1 MDKVIIIGGGI
12 SGLSLAY
19 YLRVKK
25 PSINIMVLESSN
37 RLGGKIWTERERGF
51 VCEAGVNGFLDN
63 KRGAIDLSL
72 MVGLKPIKSNDSA
85 RKRYIYINKKLRL
98 IPDSPLKFLFS
109 DIMTLKGKLRI
120 PLEYFIPK
128 ADIEDESLES
138 FALRRVGR
146 EFLERLLDPMVTGI
160 YAGDPSM
167 LSVRSCFPKVYELE
181 KNYGGLIKGF
191 ITLKKQAKKSGKK
204 IEAGPGGTLHS
215 YYEGMYTIIES
226 LRSEL
231 STFLL
236 TNKEVVGINRKG
248 EIYEVVCSD
257 GSIYESGKV
266 VLATP
271 AYNSAMILKDLDTKF
286 FNLLNEIP
294 YPPISV
300 VAMGFLKEKIKVNTD
315 YFGFLVPKIEKRKIL
330 GCLFDSSIF
339 PNRAPEDHI
348 LLRCMLG
355 GVRNPELVFLDDE
368 KTVSIVIDELKDI
381 AGIDAEP
388 DFIKIFRYEKA
399 IPQYTPGHYER
410 LNILDEILKNFKGLY
425 ITGNAMRGV
434 AMNDCISQSDIL
446 SEKILKEN

>member
-248 EIYEVVCSD
+248 EIYE
-257 GSIYESGKV
+257 
-266 VLATP
+266 
-271 AYNSAMILKDLDTKF
+271 
-286 FNLLNEIP
+286 
-294 YPPISV
+294 
-300 VAMGFLKEKIKVNTD
+300 
-315 YFGFLVPKIEKRKIL
+315 
-330 GCLFDSSIF
+330 
-339 PNRAPEDHI
+339 
-348 LLRCMLG
+348 
-355 GVRNPELVFLDDE
+355 
-368 KTVSIVIDELKDI
+368 
-381 AGIDAEP
+381 
-388 DFIKIFRYEKA
+388 
-399 IPQYTPGHYER
+399 
-410 LNILDEILKNFKGLY
+410 
-425 ITGNAMRGV
+425 RG
-434 AMNDCISQSDIL
+434 
-446 SEKILKEN
+446 